1 MVPLLIIVIVCLAWL
16 LYPQIKQR
24 FEKPLPKGDENYR
37 TISRKEADIMGKS
50 RFSLRQSTPN
60 EASESQAIKW
70 LDKEPIFAP
79 EADKSKDIVVPEEE
93 LESVFSNASNAQ
105 NEPLDIDIEAEYDTE
120 EKPGWDEEEQAQEL
134 EQALGHEVNYADGVT
149 FEDIEDTMKVLSNDN
164 SGSEEQDQ
172 AGEVLCR
179 IQSSDM
185 FGQMVSGSD
194 AKAAKVKS
202 LLAFHL
208 AKFNKSNN
216 ESGVP
221 ESEKH
226 DLTGFLS

>member
-1 MVPLLIIVIVCLAWL
+1 M
-16 LYPQIKQR
+16 
-24 FEKPLPKGDENYR
+24 
-37 TISRKEADIMGKS
+37 
-50 RFSLRQSTPN
+50 LRQSTPN
-60 EASESQAIKW
+60 EASESQVTKR
-70 LDKEPIFAP
+70 LDKETIFAA
-79 EADKSKDIVVPEEE
+79 EAEKSKDIVVPEKE
-93 LESVFSNASNAQ
+93 LEGVFSNASNAQ
-105 NEPLDIDIEAEYDTE
+105 NELLDIDIEAEYDTD
-120 EKPGWDEEEQAQEL
+120 EKPGWDEEAMELELEL

-185 FGQMVSGSD
+185 FGQMVLSSD
-194 AKAAKVKS
+194 TNGAKVKS
-202 LLAFHL
+202 LLAFHM
-208 AKFNKSNN
+208 AKFNKRNN

-221 ESEKH
+221 ESGKH

>member
-1 MVPLLIIVIVCLAWL
+1 MVQLLIIVIVCLAWL

-24 FEKPLPKGDENYR
+24 FEKPVPQGAENYR

-60 EASESQAIKW
+60 EASESQTIKR
-70 LDKEPIFAP
+70 LDKETIFAA
-79 EADKSKDIVVPEEE
+79 EAEKSKDIVVHEEE
-93 LESVFSNASNAQ
+93 LESVLSNTSNAQ
-105 NEPLDIDIEAEYDTE
+105 NEPLDIDIQAEYDTD
-120 EKPGWDEEEQAQEL
+120 EKHGWDEEEL
-134 EQALGHEVNYADGVT
+134 EQTLGHVVNYADGVT

-164 SGSEEQDQ
+164 TSPEEQEQ

-185 FGQMVSGSD
+185 FGQIISGSV
-194 AKAAKVKS
+194 ANGAKVKS
-202 LLAFHL
+202 LLAFHM
-208 AKFNKSNN
+208 AKFNKNNN

>member
-1 MVPLLIIVIVCLAWL
+1 
-16 LYPQIKQR
+16 
-24 FEKPLPKGDENYR
+24 
-37 TISRKEADIMGKS
+37 MGKS
-50 RFSLRQSTPN
+50 RFVLRQSKPN
-60 EASESQAIKW
+60 EVTESQTIKR

-79 EADKSKDIVVPEEE
+79 EAEKSKDAIVPEEE
-93 LESVFSNASNAQ
+93 LESVFSNASNTH
-105 NEPLDIDIEAEYDTE
+105 NEPLDIDIEAEYDTD
-120 EKPGWDEEEQAQEL
+120 EKPGWDEEAMELEMEL
-134 EQALGHEVNYADGVT
+134 EQALAHEVNYEDGVT

-194 AKAAKVKS
+194 ANGAKVKS
-202 LLAFHL
+202 LLAFHM
-208 AKFNKSNN
+208 AKFNDRDNDSGVT
-216 ESGVP
+216 ESG
-221 ESEKH
+221 KH

>member
-1 MVPLLIIVIVCLAWL
+1 MVLLLIIVIVCLAWL

-24 FEKPLPKGDENYR
+24 FEKPVPQGAENYR
-37 TISRKEADIMGKS
+37 PISRKEADIMGKS

-60 EASESQAIKW
+60 EASESQVTKR
-70 LDKEPIFAP
+70 LDKETIFAA
-79 EADKSKDIVVPEEE
+79 EAEKSKGVVVPEEA
-93 LESVFSNASNAQ
+93 LEGVFSNASNAQ
-105 NEPLDIDIEAEYDTE
+105 NEPLDIDIEAEYDTD
-120 EKPGWDEEEQAQEL
+120 EKNGWDEEEL

-185 FGQMVSGSD
+185 FGQIISGSV
-194 AKAAKVKS
+194 ANRAKVKS
-202 LLAFHL
+202 LLAFHM

-221 ESEKH
+221 ESGKH